1 MGEFERRKDQ
11 AQEGIQSGAALV
23 GRVAVI
29 ITDAVGSI
37 AREIGDFVTDTIEM
51 SEASRAARRD
61 ELDGTA
67 DTGGEDDGVHGTDR
81 EDHEDDDGA
90 GGEAIEPAD
99 DPRA

>member
-11 AQEGIQSGAALV
+11 AQEGIQTGAALV

-51 SEASRAARRD
+51 NEASRAARRD
-61 ELDGTA
+61 ELDGKPDA
-67 DTGGEDDGVHGTDR
+67 GDTGKPG
-81 EDHEDDDGA
+81 
-90 GGEAIEPAD
+90 EPAAGEPGEPGEGASID
-99 DPRA
+99 EAAGDERD